1 MFDFLDARS
10 AKKFGSEM
18 AQLYIEKMPPT
29 LVLKQNKFALKSIK
43 ILDQIKF
50 KIIDYKKINSINNY
64 KVAQMA
70 NSFKW
75 DLKDAGYE
83 DDDINQ
89 LTQWFITSAKKLV

>member
-1 MFDFLDARS
+1 MFNFLDSRS

-29 LVLKQNKFALKSIK
+29 LLLKQNKFALKSIK

-50 KIIDYKKINSINNY
+50 NIIDYKKINSINTY

-75 DLKDAGYE
+75 DLKDAGYK
-83 DDDINQ
+83 DDHINQ
-89 LTQWFITSAKKLV
+89 LTQWFITSVKK